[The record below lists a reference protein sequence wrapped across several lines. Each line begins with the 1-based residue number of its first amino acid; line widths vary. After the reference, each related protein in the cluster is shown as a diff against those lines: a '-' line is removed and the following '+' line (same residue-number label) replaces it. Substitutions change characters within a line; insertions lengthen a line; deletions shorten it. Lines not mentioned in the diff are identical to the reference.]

1 MRKKRRVALE
11 LFLIAAGALA
21 LPDFARAQVV
31 PQQMPGLDPGVAQP
45 LGLPQLPPQGAW
57 GEIINATSRWIVI
70 QNHSGQ
76 QYPIASQDI
85 NEFLVRWPTSLEKL
99 TPASL
104 VEAVGRDI
112 GSNVIEVNHVD
123 VFEGSDRSLV
133 APMNNSQLA
142 ANNNPFAFATSVY
155 PGFNMINPWDYSSQ
169 WLMYGWAYPS
179 LQGALAGDGS
189 QIRVAG
195 PVTQRSPLQVSV
207 PGNNLATL
215 VGPGNGPFSMTQVT
229 RGAMNMVKK
238 GDFAF
243 LMPQQIHAKGLTV
256 SQFVLYKTISYA
268 QFIARK

>member
-1 MRKKRRVALE
+1 M
-11 LFLIAAGALA
+11 
-21 LPDFARAQVV
+21 
-31 PQQMPGLDPGVAQP
+31 
-45 LGLPQLPPQGAW
+45 
-57 GEIINATSRWIVI
+57 I

-76 QYPIASQDI
+76 QYPIAAEDI

-104 VEAVGRDI
+104 VEAVGHDI

-123 VFEGSDRSLV
+123 VFEGSDRTLV
-133 APMNNSQLA
+133 APMNNNQVA

-155 PGFNMINPWDYSSQ
+155 PGFNLINPWDYSSQ

-179 LQGALAGDGS
+179 LQGALTGDGS

-195 PVTQRSPLQVSV
+195 PVLQRSPLQVSM
-207 PGNNLATL
+207 PGNNIATL
-215 VGPGNGPFSMTQVT
+215 VGPGNGSFSMTQVT
-229 RGAMNMVKK
+229 RGTMNMVKK

-268 QFIARK
+268 QFLARK